1 MDARQTNPIGSELET
16 TLTLLHELFIEVQ
29 QMEPTLRSARR
40 IQAIMVSLM
49 QRPSIDNLP
58 QTMLKIYAQVME
70 ALSGIR
76 VTRDLI
82 QAYSA
87 DGIRATHARISEVNS
102 TTENAAMEL
111 LNGLDRTQ
119 ALIDQLQSGGNADS
133 AVANFDL
140 LRNEVN
146 QLYSCLQ
153 FQDIITQQLHG
164 VSAQLAEVEQR
175 MEQVASLFDEQLG
188 LRKEGPAAPPVAPPD
203 PRTFNAQASMQNVA
217 DRQALIDEAFSIRR

>member
-1 MDARQTNPIGSELET
+1 MDSIGSELET
-16 TLTLLHELFIEVQ
+16 TLTLLHQLFVEVQ

-40 IQAIMVSLM
+40 IQAIMVSLK
-49 QRPSIDNLP
+49 QQPNLDKLP
-58 QTMLKIYAQVME
+58 QAMLRIYAQVME

-76 VTRDLI
+76 VTRDLL

-87 DGIRATHARISEVNS
+87 DGLRATHARISEVNS
-102 TTENAAMEL
+102 TTENATMEL

-119 ALIDQLQSGGNADS
+119 ALIDQLQAGCNAES
-133 AVANFDL
+133 ATVNFDL

-164 VSAQLAEVEQR
+164 VSAQLADVEQR
-175 MEQVASLFDEQLG
+175 MEQVAGLFDEQLG
-188 LRKEGPAAPPVAPPD
+188 VHKEPPAAAPVALAD
-203 PRTFNAQASMQNVA
+203 PRTFNGHASMQNVV
-217 DRQALIDEAFSIRR
+217 DRQALIDAAFSIRK